1 MQDRVCYFSKNDLS
15 VGHYLDMAE
24 KRIQEVSEGSV
35 PTELDGII
43 ELWHIKR
50 MIDDECRFLEWTD
63 ERYNTLKQLTSGYS
77 KIIAKFFSNLDPKM
91 LKSGFE
97 LLGWT
102 YKKTFWK
109 IIDSY
114 KLYQLIEPET
124 LREILTENINHVRI
138 VLECQGI
145 VEKFKSIIRE
155 ILLNNVNSA
164 HIILDKYVAK
174 RDLHRDAE
182 MHLPSNLTL
191 ADKEQILINYLQSD
205 DPNVNYVR
213 LITQIKDDKN
223 NIKLSPKTR
232 LLAERLEKKLNDEML
247 NDPRTVTTRWS
258 IGVQFID
265 EEGRPP
271 IELCIDEGGNPT
283 YIYSIPFIRNQE
295 NVHRVG
301 NCISLFGWMN
311 QHFLLNLINKQTEVD
326 TMESLLIDIGRD
338 SYPTHIRFNKK
349 NNLALYQMFAYNKIL
364 TQKLNSSFEIELKAF
379 YEKYLRTQYG
389 YCGLPISL
397 PSNDDS
403 TLNKCRVLCPELD
416 AVVKQYNTFVE
427 EDEIDKDLIR
437 LSKPLKVEE
446 GKSLFVNKYYE
457 IAEGNN
463 EIRSV
468 LWGLLGSGNS
478 LLSHVEPFKDKH
490 YHSLAELLENEKSVQ
505 YSNYANFQ
513 KPHLDFL
520 IKQSVIGVNRDGNLY
535 LVSQS
540 QLNVLRS
547 LWEYGVCSYWHY
559 NDEERV
565 IIDKMFEKGWL
576 VKDGHLLSKAERDY
590 FSYYLDNMIF
600 TNGMAYRNHYMH
612 GSTPP
617 VDDEDAHLTAY
628 QTILR
633 LFAVLLLKIEDDL
646 WLANK
651 LRAGKSEI
659 NINEVKS
666 EY

>member
-1 MQDRVCYFSKNDLS
+1 MKDRVCYFSKDDLS
-15 VGHYLDMAE
+15 VGHYLEMAE
-24 KRIQEVSEGSV
+24 KRIQEVAEGDV
-35 PTELDGII
+35 PTDLEGVI

-63 ERYNTLKQLTSGYS
+63 EKFNTLKQLTSGYG
-77 KIIAKFFSNLDPKM
+77 KIISGFFCHLDPTL
-91 LKSGFE
+91 LKSEFE
-97 LLGWT
+97 RLEWT
-102 YKKTFWK
+102 YKNTFWK
-109 IIDSY
+109 IIDAY
-114 KLYQLIEPET
+114 KLYKLIKP
-124 LREILTENINHVRI
+124 EILRDILAGNNNYVRE
-138 VLECQGI
+138 VLECKGI

-155 ILLNNVNSA
+155 ILLSNVNSA
-164 HIILDKYVAK
+164 HIILDKYVTK
-174 RDLHRDAE
+174 RDLRRDAE

-191 ADKEQILINYLQSD
+191 ADKEQILVNYLQSD
-205 DPNVNYVR
+205 DPNLNYVR

-232 LLAERLEKKLNDEML
+232 LLAERLEKKLNEDLL
-247 NDPRTVTTRWS
+247 NDTRTVTTHWS
-258 IGVQFID
+258 LGVQFID
-265 EEGRPP
+265 EEGRLP
-271 IELCIDEGGNPT
+271 IELCIDERGNPT
-283 YIYSIPFIRNQE
+283 YIYSIPCIRNQN

-326 TMESLLIDIGRD
+326 TMESLLMDIGRD
-338 SYPTHIRFNKK
+338 SYPTHIRFKNK
-349 NNLALYQMFAYNKIL
+349 NNLALFQTFAYNKVL
-364 TQKLNSSFEIELKAF
+364 TQTLNSSFEIELKTF
-379 YEKYLRTQYG
+379 YEKHLRTQYG

-446 GKSLFVNKYYE
+446 GKSLLINKYYE
-457 IAEGNN
+457 IADGNN

-468 LWGLLGSGNS
+468 LWGFLGSGNS

-490 YHSLAELLENEKSVQ
+490 YHSLAELLEKENDVQ

-513 KPHLDFL
+513 KPHIDFL
-520 IKQSVIGVNRDGNLY
+520 IEQNIIGVNSDGNLY
-535 LVSQS
+535 IVSQL

-559 NDEERV
+559 NDEGQK
-565 IIDKMFEKGWL
+565 IIDKMFDKGWL
-576 VKDGHLLSKAERDY
+576 VKDDHLLSKPERDY
-590 FSYYLDNMIF
+590 FSYYLDNGRF

-617 VDDEDAHLTAY
+617 VDDDNAHIAAY
-628 QTILR
+628 HTILR
-633 LFAVLLLKIEDDL
+633 LFAILILKIEDDL
-646 WLANK
+646 WLASK
-651 LRAGKSEI
+651 TMERSVVIGEAQ
-659 NINEVKS
+659 V
-666 EY
+666 